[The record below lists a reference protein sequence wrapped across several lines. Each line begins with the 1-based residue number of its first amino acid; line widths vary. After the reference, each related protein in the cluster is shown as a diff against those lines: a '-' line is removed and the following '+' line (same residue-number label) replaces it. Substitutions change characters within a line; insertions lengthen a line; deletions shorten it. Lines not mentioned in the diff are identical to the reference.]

1 MLLVSVVS
9 WQKLAEEL
17 SELETFK
24 KLSAKVMRKRLEATG
39 KHGDKENI
47 EALPEEYTKWFD
59 YGVPTDEEI
68 WVEPPHH
75 IHQKI
80 IKEISAWVNE
90 DAEENTL
97 AIFGEKGA
105 GKSSLFELI
114 ARSKKEGVSF
124 RKETVPPKLHT
135 REATLEFFS
144 KLMGVDITSGYSELI
159 DGDASR
165 KKTVYLLDDAH
176 NFFLADIGGF
186 EGFRAF
192 LELTN
197 IRLKNTFWAA
207 AFNVHSWNYLDSVF
221 GKNRFFRTLIPLVE
235 WSEEEIQNM
244 ILSRHRKSQ
253 FKLAYE
259 KVVFAAQ
266 GHRGDFEDYAETTYF
281 RLLWEQASG
290 NPRSAI
296 YLWLSSLTRAGGTIR
311 VALPEDTDPEAFLDL
326 QQDALFVYAA
336 IVRHENL
343 STEEAIEV
351 TDLGEGVVRHAI
363 KVGME
368 RSFLFRAGGRYR
380 VSAGWHN
387 TLVSFLT
394 KRNYIYGN

>member
-1 MLLVSVVS
+1 M
-9 WQKLAEEL
+9 
-17 SELETFK
+17 
-24 KLSAKVMRKRLEATG
+24 
-39 KHGDKENI
+39 
-47 EALPEEYTKWFD
+47 
-59 YGVPTDEEI
+59 
-68 WVEPPHH
+68 
-75 IHQKI
+75 
-80 IKEISAWVNE
+80 
-90 DAEENTL
+90 
-97 AIFGEKGA
+97 
-105 GKSSLFELI
+105 
-114 ARSKKEGVSF
+114 
-124 RKETVPPKLHT
+124 
-135 REATLEFFS
+135 
-144 KLMGVDITSGYSELI
+144 DITSSYTELI
-159 DGDASR
+159 EGDESR

-266 GHRGDFEDYAETTYF
+266 GNRGDFEDYAENTYF
-281 RLLWEQASG
+281 RLLWEQSSG

-296 YLWLSSLTRAGGTIR
+296 YLWLSSLTRVGNTIR

-351 TDLGEGVVRHAI
+351 TDLPEGVVRHAI

-368 RSFLFRAGGRYR
+368 RSFLFRYGGRYR

-387 TLVSFLT
+387 TIVSFLT